1 MRLLC
6 FVLRGVGTNGFII
19 EKLGN
24 FMNQRFVI
32 IFSTF
37 LICSL
42 LAVVV
47 NVIYGIDI
55 VYTHLFYIPIIL
67 TGIWYPRYAGFL
79 AAALGLFHISCE
91 YATLGAFKIGSF
103 LRAVM
108 FMVVANVISY
118 LTLRQDRLI
127 NSLRESEEATEQ
139 ARLSAEVANKAKSQF
154 LANMSHEIRTPLN
167 GILGMAELC
176 LKTEIN
182 EDQKHIVGTIT
193 KEANSLL
200 VIINEILDF
209 SKIEAG
215 KLEIEQIPFD
225 LRNLF
230 EDVAES
236 FLFQTT
242 PKGLELISSISPET
256 PTRIV
261 GDPGRLRQ
269 VLRNLIGNGESSI
282 PRG

>member
-6 FVLRGVGTNGFII
+6 FVLQGVGTNGFII

-47 NVIYGIDI
+47 NVIYRIDI

-79 AAALGLFHISCE
+79 AAALGLIHISCE

-118 LTLRQDRLI
+118 LTLRQDRLL

-139 ARLSAEVANKAKSQF
+139 ARLSAEAANKAKSQF